1 MTSIWHLGELANPH
15 SDQVPLPDRVDVAV
29 VGGGIT
35 GLTTALLL
43 SEAGASVALLEA
55 RRVGEGNTGNST
67 GNLYATLSAGLA
79 GLRSKWGDGVV
90 RSVVEAR
97 TAALALIRD
106 TAARFE
112 LVCDI
117 RDCPVHFCAERNESK
132 LLEMLEAEASAAAT
146 AGLSA
151 ALEPTLAGWPLAV
164 TRQLRIDG
172 QAQFNPLP
180 YAQGLAQALRVRG
193 VTVHEQCRVVDID
206 AGAGCLTTTAGKL
219 RADQLVFATHSPPGI
234 NLVQAEMEAYREY
247 GIAMPAAALP
257 PGVVWMKGDSVSLRS
272 FQHDGESWLVAVGE
286 KVKTG
291 HATAIHHERLAAYV
305 ARQFGIAA
313 EQPHWRWSAQ
323 QYKPAD
329 GLPYIGRSAH
339 RNVFIATGFAADG
352 LVWGTVAARLIADE
366 MAGRQIEIA
375 QLLSPRRFTPVKS
388 AQVWLSEN
396 KTVAAELLRTVLPGS
411 AAGELVAVAPGEGR
425 IVEVDGHQLAAY
437 RSAEGE
443 LSLLSPI
450 CPHMKCRVNWNA
462 ADATWDCPCHGSRFD
477 TDGAV
482 IEGPAL
488 AGLSSHPLPPMPA
501 PPPSE
506 GSRPGAPR

>member
-1 MTSIWHLGELANPH
+1 MKSIWHLGELANAH

-67 GNLYATLSAGLA
+67 GNLYATLSSGLA
-79 GLRSKWGDGVV
+79 PLRSKWGDEVL
-90 RSVVEAR
+90 RSVVQAR
-97 TAALALIRD
+97 ASAVTQIRD
-106 TAARFE
+106 ITARFE
-112 LVCDI
+112 LTCAI
-117 RDCPVHFCAERNESK
+117 QECSVHFCAERDDRH
-132 LLEMLEAEASAAAT
+132 LLEMLEAEATAAAA
-146 AGLSA
+146 AGLPT
-151 ALEPTLAGWPLAV
+151 ALESALVGWPLSV
-164 TRQLRIDG
+164 VRQLRIDG

-193 VTVHEQCRVVDID
+193 VAVREQCRVVDID
-206 AGAGCLTTTAGKL
+206 AGDGCLTTTAGKL

-234 NLVQAEMEAYREY
+234 NLVQAEMEAYREF
-247 GIAMPAAALP
+247 GVAVAAPALP
-257 PGVVWMKGDSVSLRS
+257 PGVVWMKGDSRSLRS
-272 FQHDGESWLVAVGE
+272 FEHEGESWLVVVGE

-291 HATAIHHERLAAYV
+291 HTSAANYHERLAAY
-305 ARQFGIAA
+305 AAAQFGLDT
-313 EQPHWRWSAQ
+313 ERLGWRWSAQ

-339 RNVFIATGFAADG
+339 RNVHIATGFAADG
-352 LVWGTVAARLIADE
+352 LVWGTLAARLIADE
-366 MAGRQIEIA
+366 IAGRDTELGR
-375 QLLSPRRFTPVKS
+375 LLSPRRFTPVKS
-388 AQVWLSEN
+388 AQVWLAEN
-396 KTVAAELLRTVLPGS
+396 KTVATELIKTILPGH

-425 IVEVDGHQLAAY
+425 IVEVDGDHVAAY
-437 RSAEGE
+437 RSPEGE

-462 ADATWDCPCHGSRFD
+462 TDATWDCPCHGSRFD

-488 AGLSSHPLPPMPA
+488 AGLASRELPPA
-501 PPPSE
+501 PPPPPE
-506 GSRPGAPR
+506 YRPDAPR